1 MKLIDAIIL
10 GIEMFAIAFGLFMAY
25 QILRKILGGSWGVE
39 NLIIGLVMAN
49 ITMTVGFAVKNSK
62 DIMRVSSDLK
72 HLTKQF
78 NSLAH
83 DFKSHIRDHW
93 EP

>member
-1 MKLIDAIIL
+1 MKLSDLLITALEI
-10 GIEMFAIAFGLFMAY
+10 FAIGFGLFMAY
-25 QILRKILGGSWGVE
+25 QLLRKIFGGSWDAE
-39 NLIIGLVMAN
+39 NLIIGLVIAN
-49 ITMTVGFAVKNSK
+49 ITMTFGFAVKNSK